1 MTALV
6 DYLATTAVDPDLLA
20 ELLSDP
26 ERALQGAGIDPA
38 ELIGPDPKPEEPE
51 EPAMVATVAPF

>member
-1 MTALV
+1 MSVLI

-26 ERALQGAGIDPA
+26 ERALRAAGIDPA
-38 ELIGPDPKPEEPE
+38 ELIGPDPKPEPPE
-51 EPAMVATVAPF
+51 EPLMVSTVTPF